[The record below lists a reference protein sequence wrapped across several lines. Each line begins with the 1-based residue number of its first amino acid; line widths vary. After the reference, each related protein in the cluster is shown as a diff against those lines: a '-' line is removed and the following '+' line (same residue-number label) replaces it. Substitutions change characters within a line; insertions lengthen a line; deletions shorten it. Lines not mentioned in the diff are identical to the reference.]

1 MMTQA
6 LKTLLDDLD
15 RVAEEH
21 DEIYD
26 TDVREQLA
34 EAVMQGWVWQ
44 TEDWELPDELGLF
57 SEEGNRAVRQALA
70 SFLESARGAQEKEEG
85 DLGTPARR
93 LFAFQDP
100 AVKSDDGSPYDE
112 YFGHREALED
122 PYEPPPDWR
131 AVREPLPEPPPP
143 KKRWWQFWK

>member
-1 MMTQA
+1 MKKA
-6 LKTLLDDLD
+6 LKALLDALD

-26 TDVREQLA
+26 TDVREQMA
-34 EAVMQGWVWQ
+34 EAVMQGWVLQ
-44 TEDWELPDELGLF
+44 TEGWELQEDLGLF
-57 SEEGNRAVRQALA
+57 SDEGNGAVREVLA
-70 SFLESARGAQEKEEG
+70 AFLESARQGQDAE
-85 DLGTPARR
+85 DLDTPARR

-100 AVKSDDGSPYDE
+100 AVKSADGSPYDE
-112 YFGHREALED
+112 YFGHRDALED

-143 KKRWWQFWK
+143 KKRWWQFWN